1 MYTRKNKKNTKKA
14 ISIIHKNDSNITG
27 YIKFVN
33 TKRGV
38 KVIYD
43 IKGMEDGLHGFHIH
57 EYGDL
62 HNGCDSAGS
71 HFNPDKNLHSGRK
84 NTHRHVGDLGNLLSK
99 NNKACGYFYDKY
111 ISLDYNSKNCIIGRS
126 IVLHENEDDLGKGH
140 NNESKKTGNAGK
152 RIACGVIGITN

>member
-38 KVIYD
+38 KVIYN

-62 HNGCDSAGS
+62 HNGCDSAGA

-84 NTHRHVGDLGNLLSK
+84 NAHRHVGDLGNLLSE
-99 NNKACGYFYDKY
+99 NYKACGYFY
-111 ISLDYNSKNCIIGRS
+111 
-126 IVLHENEDDLGKGH
+126 
-140 NNESKKTGNAGK
+140 A
-152 RIACGVIGITN
+152 IGIHATRLLHNRKVTPSCFLACILLQCTV